1 MVEMKTVLKKLRECT
16 QLVAIQWEVN
26 QRDAEWHIYVDNKN

>member
-1 MVEMKTVLKKLRECT
+1 MIEMKTVLKKLRECT

-26 QRDAEWHIYVDNKN
+26 QRDAEWRIYVDNKN